1 MTGTEITYALK
12 RCARDLGFSLCGICP
27 AVAPPGAARLDE
39 WLAAGYAGEM
49 NYLAD
54 RREAYADP
62 NRVLDGVRSIVMVA
76 MNYRTAE
83 PKVPAAGQGRVSRYA
98 WGDADYHDLIRA
110 RLNQL
115 ADFLKAHVPE
125 ARVRGVVDT

>member
-1 MTGTEITYALK
+1 MDRWELTSELK
-12 RCARDLGFSLCGICP
+12 QRADELGFSLCGVCP
-27 AVAPPGAARLDE
+27 AVSPPGAARLDE
-39 WLAAGYAGEM
+39 WLAAGYAGQM

-62 NRVLDGVRSIVMVA
+62 NRVLDGVRTVVMVA

-83 PKVPAAGQGRVSRYA
+83 QNMPAAGQVRVSRYA
-98 WGDADYHDLIRA
+98 WGAADYLDLIRA

-115 ADFLKAHVPE
+115 A
-125 ARVRGVVDT
+125 

>member
-1 MTGTEITYALK
+1 MDRAELTQKIK
-12 RCARDLGFSLCGICP
+12 RLAEELGFSRCGFCP

-49 NYLAD
+49 HYLAD
-54 RREAYADP
+54 RREAYSDP
-62 NRVLDGVRSIVMVA
+62 NRVLDGVRSIVMLA

-83 PKVPAAGQGRVSRYA
+83 PIEPAAGQGRVSRYA
-98 WGDADYHDLIRA
+98 WGEADYHDLIRE

-115 ADFLKAHVPE
+115 AEQLIDMS
-125 ARVRGVVDT
+125 